1 MSKAVVHCQL
11 AQVICSHIILCQGF
25 SGALHLPSAKKKKCV
40 GGRQLQL
47 MTVGDIGVVTA
58 QRVEYYV
65 KLTQVT
71 NEMWKQ
77 TERVMVQ
84 VRGLQ

>member
-1 MSKAVVHCQL
+1 MPIGASDMLSYHIMPRIQRRLAFAVGQ
-11 AQVICSHIILCQGF
+11 
-25 SGALHLPSAKKKKCV
+25 KKKCA

>member
-1 MSKAVVHCQL
+1 
-11 AQVICSHIILCQGF
+11 
-25 SGALHLPSAKKKKCV
+25 
-40 GGRQLQL
+40 

>member
-1 MSKAVVHCQL
+1 LPIGASDMLSYHIMPRIQRRLAFAVGQ
-11 AQVICSHIILCQGF
+11 
-25 SGALHLPSAKKKKCV
+25 KKKCV

-58 QRVEYYV
+58 QRVEHYV

-77 TERVMVQ
+77 TERLMVQ

>member
-1 MSKAVVHCQL
+1 
-11 AQVICSHIILCQGF
+11 
-25 SGALHLPSAKKKKCV
+25 
-40 GGRQLQL
+40 

-58 QRVEYYV
+58 QRVEHYV

-77 TERVMVQ
+77 TERLMVQ